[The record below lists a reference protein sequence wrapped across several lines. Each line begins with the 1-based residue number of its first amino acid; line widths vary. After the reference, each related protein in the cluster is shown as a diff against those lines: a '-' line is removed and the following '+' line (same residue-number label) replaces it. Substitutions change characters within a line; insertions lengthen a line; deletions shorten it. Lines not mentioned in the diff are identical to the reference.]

1 VPGVA
6 LINSFTDLI
15 DKNVLN
21 GMVRF
26 TNGIMTVLAIAL
38 GLFVAM
44 IIFHI

>member
-1 VPGVA
+1 
-6 LINSFTDLI
+6 INSFTDLL

-26 TNGIMTVLAIAL
+26 ANGMMTVLAIAL

-44 IIFHI
+44 LIFQLK